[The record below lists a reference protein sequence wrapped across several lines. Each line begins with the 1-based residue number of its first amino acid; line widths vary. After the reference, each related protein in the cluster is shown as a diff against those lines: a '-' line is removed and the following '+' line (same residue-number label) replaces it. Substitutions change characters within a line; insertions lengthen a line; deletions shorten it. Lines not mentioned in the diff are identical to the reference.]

1 MTKTPP
7 IPERRLPGKPGTFN
21 ARFNAGLSKVLAQ
34 LRVEDVPHIR
44 RIIITV
50 VGGTVLILG
59 AAMVFLP
66 GPGMLVMLGGLA
78 LLGTEY
84 VWARR
89 LMRRSKLLAHKA
101 WSKTQKIFSS
111 KPKPETAEPV
121 LNAKDEATLTR

>member
-1 MTKTPP
+1 MTKIPP
-7 IPERRLPGKPGTFN
+7 ASERRPPSKPGTFN

-44 RIIITV
+44 RIVTTV
-50 VGGTVLILG
+50 VGGTILIIG

-89 LMRRSKLLAHKA
+89 LMRRSQLIAHKA
-101 WSKTQKIFSS
+101 WSKTQKIFTS
-111 KPKPETAEPV
+111 KPKPEPAASV
-121 LNAKDEATLTR
+121 LTVKDEASFSG